1 MHWLSL
7 CCVTMNSTPESAVAL
22 LVGVYN
28 FPSIDTLDAE
38 LCLRSVDCDKI
49 TKVMVKLVAMV
60 LSVPSV
66 GQRNQGKMNEDIAA
80 RFQPGFEDAMER
92 YKADQF

>member
-1 MHWLSL
+1 M
-7 CCVTMNSTPESAVAL
+7 AL

-49 TKVMVKLVAMV
+49 TKVMVKLVARV
-60 LSVPSV
+60 LSACRLWGSA
-66 GQRNQGKMNEDIAA
+66 I
-80 RFQPGFEDAMER
+80 
-92 YKADQF
+92 KAK